1 MRRGAHRSPHGAVAG
16 LGGVL
21 LAAEVQVLVEH
32 HLLLHAEQPDVPGH
46 RGREKAERHPPEDD
60 GVLDGEEK
68 EDLAPVLP
76 VGEFAEEGDP
86 GTLGDEDDDGHVGQ
100 HRQHAEDIERRI
112 PRLVVRRGHGER
124 TAVKEH
130 EFLLVE
136 EALQKAA
143 DKRKDRNPRAR
154 HHEKRRVSIKDQDFV
169 NVLVHVVRLLF
180 ALFFCAGQVRHD
192 RQGVGEERCVERS
205 AFLEVPVPHFD
216 VWQAEL
222 HEVLQCQAHDHENG

>member
-1 MRRGAHRSPHGAVAG
+1 M
-16 LGGVL
+16 VL
-21 LAAEVQVLVEH
+21 LAAEIQVLVEN
-32 HLLLHAEQPDVPGH
+32 HLLLHEELLDVAGRRGGQDAEGN
-46 RGREKAERHPPEDD
+46 PPKDN
-60 GVLDGEEK
+60 GVLHEEE
-68 EDLAPVLP
+68 EDNSVPVLP
-76 VGEFAEEGDP
+76 IGELSEAWDP
-86 GTLGDEDDDGHVGQ
+86 GAFCDEDDNGRIRE
-100 HRQHAEDIERRI
+100 HRKHAEDIERRI